1 MTARTRFVSTG
12 AAGDWEHGLVVGT
25 GTVGGVLFGDPAR
38 HRLQLCHEEF
48 FVPRSALRPAPRF
61 DSVIGALRDALV
73 AARYDE
79 ADALFDDAVRR
90 DGDAGLVWTDPFLP
104 LGGLIWTPE
113 TEPGSGTEPGSE
125 SAERDYRR
133 SGDFRSGRIEV
144 SWRQG
149 DGRAGM
155 AVVPDREGGA
165 LRVELWADGGGAGL
179 LALDGPDA
187 SSAGDS
193 ADEHSPAHVD
203 RADAVRADAPE
214 IAPGSIRLRVA
225 PTLDSEVPR
234 SPWAATG
241 GTISAT
247 VEGEAVTEIRASAL
261 RVMLP
266 PGQRVRVRV
275 EVAVTTGASP
285 MRPRVHVPHADL
297 FDRSRLDL
305 RAGVSEDLPLED
317 LLGQARAGDEAA
329 RRAMIELAFAA
340 GRHAIISASGALP
353 PTLVGLWQGS
363 SRPAWSAD
371 YTQNGNVQHGAIASL
386 VAGGTPELIRAY
398 FDALARHRDDYAAN
412 AARVFGAPGWLLP
425 ARFSTHGH
433 ANHLIPA
440 FPHPFWIGAGG
451 WALRLAW
458 DYLITTGDLAFAR
471 TKAWPLAV
479 HVMAFYD
486 AAAMPAAGGR
496 RLVPSY
502 SPENTPTGRNHPL
515 SLDATMDVA
524 IVRDAARLTER
535 LADLLGIDDTETR
548 DRCRRLRDDLPPYRV
563 AADGTFAEWLAPGVE
578 ENLAHRHVSQ
588 LYPFWYEPDE
598 AAETPSLRG
607 AAVETI
613 RRKLA
618 WRASRPFAPPEGNLE
633 MVFGYVGLGLAAAR
647 LGEAELARECV
658 ERMAVDH
665 WRPNAV
671 STHDAD
677 AIFNVDACGGLPAVV
692 IEMLVQSQPG
702 EVHLLPAVPAAWHA
716 GAIEG
721 VRCRGGV
728 VVERL
733 EWEGGS
739 LRARLRLAP
748 GTEATRPGD
757 RVRVRAFGTDQVA
770 RLGDEPVDVFFRGGT
785 AS

>member
-1 MTARTRFVSTG
+1 MTARTRFVSTD
-12 AAGDWEHGLVVGT
+12 AARDWEHGLVVGT
-25 GTVGGVLFGDPAR
+25 GTVGGVLFGDPAC

-61 DSVIGALRDALV
+61 DSVLGALRDALT

-79 ADALFDDAVRR
+79 ADALFDDAIRR

-104 LGGLIWTPE
+104 LGGLTWTPA
-113 TEPGSGTEPGSE
+113 PAPDSE
-125 SAERDYRR
+125 AATHEYRR
-133 SGDFRSGRIEV
+133 TGDFRSGRIEV

-149 DGRAGM
+149 GERAGI
-155 AVVPDREGGA
+155 AVSPDREGGV
-165 LRVELWADGGGAGL
+165 LWVELWADGGGAGL
-179 LALDGPDA
+179 LALDGPDG
-187 SSAGDS
+187 SPVTVST
-193 ADEHSPAHVD
+193 DERSPAHVD
-203 RADAVRADAPE
+203 RGDAVRAEAPE
-214 IAPGSIRLRVA
+214 VAPGSLRLRVA
-225 PTLDSEVPR
+225 PTLDPEVPR

-241 GTISAT
+241 GAISAT
-247 VEGEAVTEIRASAL
+247 VEGEAVTEVRGSGL
-261 RVMLP
+261 RITLP

-275 EVAVTTGASP
+275 EVAVTTDAAP
-285 MRPRVHVPHADL
+285 MRPRVHAPHAEL

-305 RAGVSEDLPLED
+305 GSGVSEDLPLEE
-317 LLGQARAGDEAA
+317 LLRRARSGDESA
-329 RRAMIELAFAA
+329 RRAAIELAFAA
-340 GRHAIISASGALP
+340 GRHAIISSSGALP

-398 FDALARHRDDYAAN
+398 FDALARHHDDYAAN

-458 DYLITTGDLAFAR
+458 DYVITTGDLDFAR
-471 TKAWPLAV
+471 AEAWPLAV
-479 HVMAFYD
+479 QTMAFFD
-486 AAAMPAAGGR
+486 TAAVPVEGGR

-502 SPENTPTGRNHPL
+502 SPENTPAGRNHPL

-548 DRCRRLRDDLPPYRV
+548 ARCRRLRAELPPYRV
-563 AADGTFAEWLAPGVE
+563 AADGTFAEWLAPGVG

-588 LYPFWYEPDE
+588 LYPFWYEQDE
-598 AAETPSLRG
+598 AAETPPLRA

-702 EVHLLPAVPAAWHA
+702 EVHLLPALPAAWHS

-721 VRCRGGV
+721 IRCRGGV
-728 VVERL
+728 VVDRL
-733 EWEGGS
+733 EWEGRS
-739 LRARLRLAP
+739 LRARFRLAP
-748 GTEATRPGD
+748 RTAAIRTDD
-757 RVRVRAFGTDQVA
+757 RVRIRAFGIDERR
-770 RLGDEPVDVFFRGGT
+770 RLGDEPVEVVVDDRRART
-785 AS
+785 